1 MRNADSCQRGADYM
15 IIINFK
21 NYPQA
26 LGERGVQLAKEL
38 EKVGKDF
45 PEVELVLAVPAP
57 SIASIYCAVSLPVYA
72 QHIDPFNPGQT
83 TGFVIAEA
91 VNGAGAVG
99 TIINHS
105 ERPMAK
111 EMITDAVRRARNSGM
126 ATVVC
131 ASSLEDIRRVKNANS
146 DFIAYEPP
154 ELIGGDVSVSEAQPD
169 IIAEAVT
176 AARPTPLLC
185 GAGINSKKDVE
196 KALELGGEGVLVA
209 SAVVTAEEPAKE
221 LRDLMEGFP
230 NKF

>member
-1 MRNADSCQRGADYM
+1 MRITM

-26 LGERGVQLAKEL
+26 LGERGIGLAKEL
-38 EKVGKDF
+38 EVVGKDF
-45 PEVELVLAVPAP
+45 PEVELVLAVPAT
-57 SIASIYCAVSLPVYA
+57 SIASISRAVSLPVYA
-72 QHIDPFNPGQT
+72 QHIDPFDPGQT

-91 VNGAGAVG
+91 VKGAGAVG
-99 TIINHS
+99 TLINHS

-111 EMITDAVRRARNSGM
+111 EMITDAVRRALKLRM
-126 ATVVC
+126 ITVVC
-131 ASSLEDIRRVKNANS
+131 APSLDDIRRVKTVNS

-154 ELIGGDVSVSEAQPD
+154 ELIGGDLSVSEAQPD

-176 AARPTPLLC
+176 ASRPTPILC
-185 GAGINSKKDVE
+185 GAGINSRKDVE
-196 KALELGGEGVLVA
+196 KALKLGAEGFLVA
-209 SAVVTAEEPAKE
+209 SDVVTAENPGKE